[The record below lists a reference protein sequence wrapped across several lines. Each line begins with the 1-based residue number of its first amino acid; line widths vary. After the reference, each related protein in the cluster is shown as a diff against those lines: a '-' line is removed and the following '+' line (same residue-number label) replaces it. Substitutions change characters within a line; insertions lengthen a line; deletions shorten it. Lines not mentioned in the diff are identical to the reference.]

1 MLSIGIGSTGGPGE
15 EKGGGGALLARLK
28 GMTVALLACCG
39 IFAALATS
47 AASAQE
53 EIATLHTSFTPDRLG
68 ASTTIGFSFEVH
80 TTDGL
85 APPPLTGMD
94 LHMPAGMSYIN
105 TTLGLAI
112 CGRGTLESKGGE
124 ACPTNSKLGTGSAF
138 VEVPF
143 GKGAGHE
150 LPAISAYM
158 GPPSKGN
165 MVILFYVN
173 GRTPVYGQFIF
184 NGEVLPEA
192 GIFGSQLNAAVPL
205 VKSVP
210 NGPDVSIVRA
220 ETNIGPQHL
229 VYYRKRKGRREKF
242 KPRGIAVPEKCP
254 AGGFPFYAE
263 FTFQDGSSTE
273 AKSTVPC
280 PKPVKKAKKAARKT
294 RK

>member
-1 MLSIGIGSTGGPGE
+1 MLYSIGSAGGPGE
-15 EKGGGGALLARLK
+15 TGGTGARARLWR
-28 GMTVALLACCG
+28 MMAALLACCG
-39 IFAALATS
+39 MFAALATS

-53 EIATLHTSFTPDRLG
+53 EIATLHTSFTPNKLG
-68 ASTTIGFSFEVH
+68 VSTTIGFSFEVR

-85 APPPLTGMD
+85 APPPLTGLD

-124 ACPTNSKLGTGSAF
+124 ACPTNSQLGTGSAF

-158 GPPSKGN
+158 GPPSNGN

-173 GRTPVYGQFIF
+173 GKTPVYGQFIF
-184 NGEVLPEA
+184 NGEVLPQT

-220 ETNIGPQHL
+220 SANIGPQNL
-229 VYYRKRKGRREKF
+229 LYTRRNKGRKEKF

-254 AGGFPFYAE
+254 KGGFPFYAE
-263 FTFQDGSSTE
+263 FSFQDGSTTTAHYS
-273 AKSTVPC
+273 VPC
-280 PKPVKKAKKAARKT
+280 PKPVKKAKTTKT
-294 RK
+294 KK